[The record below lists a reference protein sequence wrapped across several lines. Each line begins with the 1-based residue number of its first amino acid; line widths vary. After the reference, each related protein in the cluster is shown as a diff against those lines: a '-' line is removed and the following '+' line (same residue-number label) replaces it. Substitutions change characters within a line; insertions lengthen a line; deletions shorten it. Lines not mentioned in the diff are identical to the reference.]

1 MSRRP
6 SASRS
11 QITETVF
18 VHVWKVRP
26 GPNWANKQ
34 QFSHLFRLKSA
45 HANNWSGRKG
55 NKEWGVHGGLLTCSV
70 LLSITSSLYTC
81 LSFTSLDSCPVFVCT
96 SCSCLY
102 SYVCYQPDLTHSA
115 KAQHYWL
122 WWVLD
127 NLTAVF
133 RESADEVPSKS
144 VSCSQTM
151 VAGLV
156 LMHCLCTHFE

>member
-115 KAQHYWL
+115 KAQHYFTGFDEFLIIWQQ
-122 WWVLD
+122 
-127 NLTAVF
+127 F
-133 RESADEVPSKS
+133 SESQLMRFPLSPSPVPK
-144 VSCSQTM
+144 QW
-151 VAGLV
+151 
-156 LMHCLCTHFE
+156 